1 MPEPQN
7 RLLESAADFVIKSV
21 TIRKEGSSVNIAPS
35 VAQLEIF
42 ENMDYPYLTGYLYFK
57 DDANVYEIVNFS
69 GVELCDVVLSQPTSS
84 PVDIKKTFV
93 IRSVLDTEK
102 INDLEEAVSL
112 YLIEKISF
120 DGSINRYSKSYSGTP
135 LDIINKIAKE
145 KLNITI
151 DQPTVLPVQKPMKV
165 VIPGMTPLEAINFM
179 MQRMTT
185 EDGLPYYFFSTLNDD
200 NLQIKSLEELL
211 LGEPFNKGSPYRYS
225 RAYAQDQDGNAS
237 SNNPFIVEKYSQPSG
252 GSENTMSL
260 QFGGAIAGKFS
271 IMDITTGRNE
281 TKHYDI
287 SKVMQKLTSK
297 GVIPINAIPQ
307 LELNYDGQEL
317 QNANSLD
324 IHRAFTANTYDEINN
339 YYQSDSLDQY
349 ELDVIRVA
357 IKQIFF
363 KFFINLKLPG
373 LPFLTGSN
381 QSIGKQIEYL
391 HLSNNTEAT
400 EERTA
405 SEDKVRDRKRS
416 GNYMIAAAHHIFS
429 DTTHTVEVS
438 ATRLGVEKA

>member
-151 DQPTVLPVQKPMKV
+151 DQPTVLPIQKPMKV

-179 MQRMTT
+179 MQRI
-185 EDGLPYYFFSTLNDD
+185 
-200 NLQIKSLEELL
+200 IK
-211 LGEPFNKGSPYRYS
+211 
-225 RAYAQDQDGNAS
+225 
-237 SNNPFIVEKYSQPSG
+237 
-252 GSENTMSL
+252 
-260 QFGGAIAGKFS
+260 
-271 IMDITTGRNE
+271 
-281 TKHYDI
+281 
-287 SKVMQKLTSK
+287 
-297 GVIPINAIPQ
+297 
-307 LELNYDGQEL
+307 
-317 QNANSLD
+317 
-324 IHRAFTANTYDEINN
+324 
-339 YYQSDSLDQY
+339 
-349 ELDVIRVA
+349 
-357 IKQIFF
+357 
-363 KFFINLKLPG
+363 
-373 LPFLTGSN
+373 
-381 QSIGKQIEYL
+381 
-391 HLSNNTEAT
+391 
-400 EERTA
+400 
-405 SEDKVRDRKRS
+405 DR
-416 GNYMIAAAHHIFS
+416 
-429 DTTHTVEVS
+429 HTVTL
-438 ATRLGVEKA
+438 ARMRKIKMAMLRLTIHLL